1 LEGNGTVGQAYKF
14 KKIRRRISGLHS
26 CEDRGMK
33 EEIKD
38 VTVGYIEKCHV

>member
-1 LEGNGTVGQAYKF
+1 
-14 KKIRRRISGLHS
+14 
-26 CEDRGMK
+26 MK